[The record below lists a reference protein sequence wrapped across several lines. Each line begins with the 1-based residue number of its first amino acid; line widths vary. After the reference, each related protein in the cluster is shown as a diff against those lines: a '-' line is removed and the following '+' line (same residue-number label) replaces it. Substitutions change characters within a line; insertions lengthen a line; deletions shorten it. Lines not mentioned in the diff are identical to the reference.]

1 MKYLSVGLALFG
13 LSALAWA
20 GVTLVRDRDGG
31 STAPAIRQASA
42 AAESPLGGPIVHGL
56 QLRFEIKNPT
66 EGVSSHSFRVALV
79 NVSDA
84 TIELRYRQSSEDTGD
99 VMPYEAAMRHGVGFS
114 SFPEIERDSFQT
126 IGRFGDTFI
135 DRAHRLLPGENIEIS
150 WACDDERVAVPNGSL
165 GRYARLTPLTNGLF
179 LVRAMFD
186 VETADGGPLTIW
198 SNECPFVVGGITEAP
213 KAHVAQ
219 VMQRRDDRSM
229 YALSVGATDGVEIG
243 DVYRRGGYEYLR
255 EFTVKSV
262 SPYGAIAEV
271 STPNARPGQP
281 LPDLPAGSQKVW
293 LAQPASRASKT
304 ALMRQEARSARA
316 LPPAQPPR
324 R

>member
-1 MKYLSVGLALFG
+1 MKYLYFGLALFG
-13 LSALAWA
+13 LSAFAWA
-20 GVTLVRDRDGG
+20 GVTLVRDR
-31 STAPAIRQASA
+31 STDTAVHASQASA
-42 AAESPLGGPIVHGL
+42 AAETPLGGPIVHGL

-84 TIELRYRQSSEDTGD
+84 TIELRYRQSSEDTGY

-135 DRAHRLLPGENIEIS
+135 DRAHRLLPGENIEIG

-165 GRYARLTPLTNGLF
+165 GKYAQLTPLTNGLF
-179 LVRAMFD
+179 LVRAMLD

-198 SNECPFVVGGITEAP
+198 SNECPFVVGGSTEAP

-219 VMQRRDDRSM
+219 VTPRYNEPSM
-229 YALSVGATDGVEIG
+229 YWISVGATESVEIG

-255 EFTVKSV
+255 EFTVRSM
-262 SPYGAIAEV
+262 SPQGAIVEM

-281 LPDLPAGSQKVW
+281 LPELPTGSQSVCLQW
-293 LAQPASRASKT
+293 PASRASKT
-304 ALMRQEARSARA
+304 AIKWQAARAARA
-316 LPPAQPPR
+316 LTPAQPPR
-324 R
+324 

>member
-20 GVTLVRDRDGG
+20 GVTFVRDR
-31 STAPAIRQASA
+31 STDTAVRASKASA

-66 EGVSSHSFRVALV
+66 EGVGPHSFRLSLV

-84 TIELRYRQSSEDTGD
+84 TIELKYRQSSRDTREVMPFQD
-99 VMPYEAAMRHGVGFS
+99 VMRHDVGFS

-126 IGRFGDTFI
+126 LGTFDETFV
-135 DRAHRLLPGENIEIS
+135 DRASRLLPGENIEIS
-150 WACDDERVAVPNGSL
+150 WVCDDERVAVPSGSF
-165 GRYARLTPLTNGLF
+165 GKYAQLTPLTNGLF
-179 LVRAMFD
+179 LVRAMLD

-198 SNECPFVVGGITEAP
+198 SNECPFVVGGSTEAP

-219 VMQRRDDRSM
+219 VTPRYNEPSM
-229 YALSVGATDGVEIG
+229 YWISVGASEGVEIG

-255 EFTVKSV
+255 EFTVRSM
-262 SPYGAIAEV
+262 SPQGAIVEM
-271 STPNARPGQP
+271 STPNARPGKP
-281 LPDLPAGSQKVW
+281 LPELPTGSQSVCLQW
-293 LAQPASRASKT
+293 PASRASKT
-304 ALMRQEARSARA
+304 AIKWQAARAARA
-316 LPPAQPPR
+316 LTPAQPPR
-324 R
+324 